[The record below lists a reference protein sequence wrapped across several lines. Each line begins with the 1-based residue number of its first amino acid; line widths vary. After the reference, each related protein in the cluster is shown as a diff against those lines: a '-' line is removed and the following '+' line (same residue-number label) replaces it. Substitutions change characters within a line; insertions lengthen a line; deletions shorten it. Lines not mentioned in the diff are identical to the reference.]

1 MASDLFTT
9 APIESVVGDFCRRS
23 AMKFATIS
31 GLMSFL
37 ELQEGWQAI
46 EKWQELSDSE
56 IFRICTAADIPN
68 GPVSVISEA
77 SYREG
82 LGAFQIQAESL
93 TQFVPMHRFIF
104 SECMFDGD
112 LLILD
117 GNGRVAWAF
126 HHEGMYLVFDS
137 RHAI

>member
-1 MASDLFTT
+1 
-9 APIESVVGDFCRRS
+9 
-23 AMKFATIS
+23 MKFATIS
-31 GLMSFL
+31 ELMAFL
-37 ELQEGWQAI
+37 ELREGWQAI
-46 EKWQELSDSE
+46 ENWEELSDLE
-56 IFRICTAADIPN
+56 IFRMCIAASIPH

-82 LGAFQIQAESL
+82 LGAFQIQAERL
-93 TQFVPMHRFIF
+93 TQFAAMHSAIF

-117 GNGRVAWAF
+117 GNGHVAWAF

-137 RHAI
+137 RLVI